1 MHSKKSF
8 LWVIEHDAY
17 FGESGLEGHLQ
28 KIQHHTIQISNLLR
42 PNVER
47 RMRYF
52 NQSGPGTFI
61 NDFVTLDDSLRSM
74 QILSQQSRLDDS
86 MIDQIFFNNEAVNV
100 AIERMKSYIFEPSS
114 ELRRVLLGKITPV
127 LKVIKQITAMWEERF
142 SGRKINILQPAW
154 NEVGH
159 PKDEQGPEVFC
170 PEDVLSDV
178 VDSCL
183 ANVFAY
189 TFKGEVSG
197 PRQVFLYLDRNV
209 EEINLR
215 ILDNGRGLIDRK
227 PWRGVRKCQENL
239 GRYGADLQVKDRQDA
254 KGTEARIILLSR
266 EEAVTWKEN

>member
-127 LKVIKQITAMWEERF
+127 LKVIKQITAMWHPRVSQKPDMDLLAETGGKNATIVTSMSDRDLAIAHVLQSAFGHAGQKCSATSLLILEQEVWDDPKFRRALEDAAASIPTGSAWEPWTIMGPLIRPPGGVNFRALERMF
-142 SGRKINILQPAW
+142 S
-154 NEVGH
+154 
-159 PKDEQGPEVFC
+159 
-170 PEDVLSDV
+170 
-178 VDSCL
+178 
-183 ANVFAY
+183 
-189 TFKGEVSG
+189 
-197 PRQVFLYLDRNV
+197 
-209 EEINLR
+209 R
-215 ILDNGRGLIDRK
+215 I
-227 PWRGVRKCQENL
+227 WRSMRSS
-239 GRYGADLQVKDRQDA
+239 A
-254 KGTEARIILLSR
+254 SR
-266 EEAVTWKEN
+266 